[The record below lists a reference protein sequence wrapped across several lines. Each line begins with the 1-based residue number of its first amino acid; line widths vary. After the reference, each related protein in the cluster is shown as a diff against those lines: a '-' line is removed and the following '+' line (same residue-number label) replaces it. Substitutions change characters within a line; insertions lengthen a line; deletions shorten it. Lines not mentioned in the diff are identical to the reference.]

1 MTAEGFPQAKK
12 SPPNRGQ
19 ELSTE
24 SLQLLL
30 RLEHSGIYCFEQI
43 PEEEH

>member
-1 MTAEGFPQAKK
+1 MTAGSFPQAEKR
-12 SPPNRGQ
+12 PPNRGQ

-24 SLQLLL
+24 SVQLLL
-30 RLEHSGIYCFEQI
+30 RPEHSGIYCFEQI